1 MVGQNEAQEFG
12 LTTEAINAAFQAN
25 PTAGMTAQINML
37 QRVIATRD
45 SRIAELEAEIEE
57 LKGSKKK

>member
-1 MVGQNEAQEFG
+1 MVGQNEANEFAI
-12 LTTEAINAAFQAN
+12 TTEDINAAFQAN

-37 QRVIATRD
+37 QRIITTRD
-45 SRIAELEAEIEE
+45 EQIAELQAEVKE

>member
-1 MVGQNEAQEFG
+1 MVGQNEANEFG
-12 LTTEAINAAFQAN
+12 LTTEDINVAFQAN

>member
-12 LTTEAINAAFQAN
+12 LTTEDINAAFQAN

>member
-1 MVGQNEAQEFG
+1 MAGQNEAQEFG
-12 LTTEAINAAFQAN
+12 LTTEDINAAFQAN

>member
-12 LTTEAINAAFQAN
+12 LTTEDFNAAFQAN

>member
-1 MVGQNEAQEFG
+1 MAGQNEAQEFG
-12 LTTEAINAAFQAN
+12 LTTEDINAAFQAN

-45 SRIAELEAEIEE
+45 FRIAELEAEIEE

>member
-12 LTTEAINAAFQAN
+12 LTTEDINAAFQAN
-25 PTAGMTAQINML
+25 PTAGMTAQISML

>member
-1 MVGQNEAQEFG
+1 MVGQNEANEFG
-12 LTTEAINAAFQAN
+12 LTTEDINAAFQAN

-45 SRIAELEAEIEE
+45 ERIAELKAEVEE

>member
-12 LTTEAINAAFQAN
+12 LTTEDINAAFQAN
-25 PTAGMTAQINML
+25 RTAGMTAQINML

>member
-1 MVGQNEAQEFG
+1 MAGQNEAQEFG
-12 LTTEAINAAFQAN
+12 LTTEDINAAFQAN

-45 SRIAELEAEIEE
+45 SRIAELEAEI
-57 LKGSKKK
+57 